1 MAVGLRIHQKNLS
14 LWKTSDYLFILAVA
28 LNSNYSKMKYV
39 KGLLFI
45 VGGSTIIASCS
56 LLGGGGGKPTATNP
70 GQMSTATGLAYND
83 EDAGGFEVNPF
94 EGQPDAPNTV
104 FIEGGRAIMGS
115 FEEDVMSYRDNIERT
130 VSVASFYMDETEIAN
145 IHWLEYM
152 HYLSK
157 DSTQEVYQAALPD
170 TTVWVGKLAFNDP
183 YVDHY
188 LRYPGFRYFPVV
200 GVSWVQANNYAK
212 WRTTA
217 VNQKLLADSGEE
229 LAEVTPGGRI
239 PLETGV
245 VIPAYRLPTE
255 AEWEY
260 AAQALIGTQWLEEM
274 QTHQRIYPWDG
285 HALRNPYGKQMGFFL
300 ANFKRGR
307 GDYAGIAGRLN
318 DGALITSYIY
328 EFPPND
334 YGLYNMA
341 GNVSEWVM
349 DIYRPMSFQDFDDLN
364 PIRRDGFLD
373 NSGSGN
379 YNNSFRL
386 VDPRKDPATAKYN
399 PNDPDNDDWEEVNPQ
414 GFTSL
419 ISDKVRVY
427 KGGSWKDVAYWMSP
441 GTRRYLDQD
450 SSTATIGFRCA
461 MIRAGSN
468 Y

>member
-1 MAVGLRIHQKNLS
+1 
-14 LWKTSDYLFILAVA
+14 
-28 LNSNYSKMKYV
+28 MKQI
-39 KGLLFI
+39 KGLLLL
-45 VGGSTIIASCS
+45 VGGILTMASCS
-56 LLGGGGGKPTATNP
+56 LLPFGNKNGKPTAINP
-70 GQMSTATGLAYND
+70 GQMSTATNLNYND
-83 EDAGGFEVNPF
+83 EETSGFKVTPF

-115 FEEDVMSYRDNIERT
+115 FEEDVMSYRDNVERT

-145 IHWLEYM
+145 IHWLEFM
-152 HYLSK
+152 FYLAK
-157 DSTQEVYQAALPD
+157 DSSQEVYQAALPD

-200 GVSWVQANNYAK
+200 GVSWKQATNYAK
-212 WRTTA
+212 WRTNA
-217 VNQKLLADSGEE
+217 VNQQLLKESGQD
-229 LAEVTPGGRI
+229 LPEVPAGGRI
-239 PLETGV
+239 PLESGV

-334 YGLYNMA
+334 FGLYNMA

-349 DIYRPMSFQDFDDLN
+349 DVYRPLSYQDFDDLN

-373 NSGSGN
+373 GASGN
-379 YNNSFRL
+379 GRDNLYNNIE
-386 VDPRKDPATAKYN
+386 KDPTA
-399 PNDPDNDDWEEVNPQ
+399 
-414 GFTSL
+414 FTSL
-419 ISDKVRVY
+419 ITDKARVF

-441 GTRRYLDQD
+441 GTRRFLDED
-450 SSTATIGFRCA
+450 SATATIGFRCA

>member
-1 MAVGLRIHQKNLS
+1 
-14 LWKTSDYLFILAVA
+14 
-28 LNSNYSKMKYV
+28 MKQI
-39 KGLLFI
+39 KGLLAV
-45 VGGSTIIASCS
+45 VGGSVVIAACS
-56 LLGGGGGKPTATNP
+56 LIGGNKNAKPTAINP
-70 GQMSTATGLAYND
+70 GQLSTATNLKYND
-83 EDAGGFEVNPF
+83 EESGGFQVKAF

-104 FIEGGRAIMGS
+104 FIEGGRAVMGS
-115 FEEDVMSYRDNIERT
+115 FEEDVMAYRDNVERT

-152 HYLSK
+152 HYLAK
-157 DSTQEVYQAALPD
+157 DSSQEVYQAALPD
-170 TTVWVGKLAFNDP
+170 TLVWVGKLAFNDP

-200 GVSWVQANNYAK
+200 GVSWTQATNYGK

-217 VNQKLLADSGEE
+217 VNQQLLKESGQD
-229 LAEVTPGGRI
+229 LPEVPSGGRI
-239 PLETGV
+239 PLESGV

-349 DIYRPMSFQDFDDLN
+349 DVYRPLSYQDFDDLN

-373 NSGSGN
+373 DQKY
-379 YNNSFRL
+379 YNNIT
-386 VDPRKDPATAKYN
+386 KN
-399 PNDPDNDDWEEVNPQ
+399 PTD
-414 GFTSL
+414 FTSL
-419 ISDKVRVY
+419 ITDKARVY

-441 GTRRYLDQD
+441 GTRRYLDED
-450 SSTATIGFRCA
+450 SATATIGFRCA

>member
-1 MAVGLRIHQKNLS
+1 
-14 LWKTSDYLFILAVA
+14 
-28 LNSNYSKMKYV
+28 MKQMKHL
-39 KGLLFI
+39 KGLFFL
-45 VGGSTIIASCS
+45 VGGSLIISSCS
-56 LLGGGGGKPTATNP
+56 LFGNKGGKPTNTNP

-83 EDAGGFEVNPF
+83 EDGGGFQVSPF

-115 FEEDVMSYRDNIERT
+115 FEEDVMSSRDNIERT

-152 HYLSK
+152 HYLAK
-157 DSTQEVYQAALPD
+157 DSTQEVYAKALPD
-170 TTVWVGKLAFNDP
+170 TLVWVGKLAFNDP

-200 GVSWVQANNYAK
+200 GISWRQANDYAV
-212 WRTTA
+212 WRTRA
-217 VNQKLLADSGEE
+217 VNVKLAQNAGEE
-229 LAEVTPGGRI
+229 YAETDGRI
-239 PLETGV
+239 PLESGIV
-245 VIPAYRLPTE
+245 VPAYRLATE

-260 AAQALIGTQWLEEM
+260 AAQAMLGTQWLEEM

-285 HALRNPYGKQMGFFL
+285 HALRNPFGKQMGFFL

-349 DIYRPMSFQDFDDLN
+349 DVYRPLSYQDFDDLN

-373 NSGSGN
+373 EAAGPQNK
-379 YNNSFRL
+379 YNNIE
-386 VDPRKDPATAKYN
+386 KDPT
-399 PNDPDNDDWEEVNPQ
+399 

-419 ISDKVRVY
+419 ITDKARVY

-441 GTRRYLDQD
+441 GTRRFLDED
-450 SSTATIGFRCA
+450 SATATIGFRCA